1 MAEETPPSA
10 SGPTLV
16 TKLKILGAVLAL
28 VGVECLLA
36 YFVIPSPE
44 DVIEAA
50 ELRARQHSA
59 AEPDIEELTAIT
71 DKPTVEIDL
80 KNFGITAYQP
90 LANTTLRIDFHLYA
104 MVNAE
109 NQAEFESLIEQNE
122 HRFREQVIVTLRSSE
137 VSDLTD
143 PSLGLLKRK
152 ILEKTNRILG
162 KPLVKSV
169 IFSDYSFIEQ

>member
-1 MAEETPPSA
+1 MAGSTPNNSAGPS
-10 SGPTLV
+10 LV

-28 VGVECLLA
+28 VGLECLLA

-50 ELRARQHSA
+50 EMRARQHSA
-59 AEPDIEELTAIT
+59 TEPDLEELTT
-71 DKPTVEIDL
+71 VSDKATVEIAL
-80 KNFGITAYQP
+80 KPFGITAYQP
-90 LANTTLRIDFHLYA
+90 LANTTLRIDFQLYM

-109 NQAEFESLIEQNE
+109 NQSEFEALLAQNE
-122 HRFREQVIVTLRSSE
+122 HRLREQVIVTLRSSE

>member
-1 MAEETPPSA
+1 MAESTPNSSGGPS
-10 SGPTLV
+10 LM

-28 VGVECLLA
+28 VGLECMLA

-50 ELRARQHSA
+50 EMRARQHTA
-59 AEPDIEELTAIT
+59 TEPDVEDLTAVS
-71 DKPTVEIDL
+71 DKATVEVDL

-109 NQAEFESLIEQNE
+109 NQGEFETLIEQNE
-122 HRFREQVIVTLRSSE
+122 HRFREQVLVTLRSSE

-143 PSLGLLKRK
+143 PGLGLLKRK